1 MPSIEQVFAWLLG
14 LPPGALYATAFGL
27 AFIENIFPPTPSDV
41 LIGLCAFVAAA
52 GGTPTSSIFG
62 VVMAGTLLG
71 AAFTYALGRKYGAQ
85 GLHARMEARGWV
97 GREKRIELAY
107 IRYGLVALFVGRL
120 IMGVR
125 SIVPMVAGA
134 FRVHP
139 ALAMA
144 VMGIASAVWYG
155 IIVWMASRVGENWEV
170 YTEQLVAF
178 TRWGTGVAG
187 GLVLIGAIVLGVW
200 LYRRRKRARRDA
212 A

>member
-1 MPSIEQVFAWLLG
+1 MPSVEQIFAWLLG
-14 LPPGALYATAFGL
+14 LPPGALYAIAFGL

-41 LIGLCAFVAAA
+41 LIGLCAFVAAV

-85 GLHARMEARGWV
+85 GLHAKMEARGWV
-97 GREKRIELAY
+97 GREKRIEAAY
-107 IRYGLVALFVGRL
+107 IRYGLMALFVGRL

-125 SIVPMVAGA
+125 SMVPMVAGA
-134 FRVHP
+134 FRVQP
-139 ALAMA
+139 ALAMV
-144 VMGIASAVWYG
+144 VMGMASAIWYG
-155 IIVWMASRVGENWEV
+155 IIVWMATRVGENWEA
-170 YTEQLVAF
+170 YRAQIVAF

-187 GLVLIGAIVLGVW
+187 AIVIIGAGVGVW
-200 LYRRRKRARRDA
+200 LYRRHVRARRNA